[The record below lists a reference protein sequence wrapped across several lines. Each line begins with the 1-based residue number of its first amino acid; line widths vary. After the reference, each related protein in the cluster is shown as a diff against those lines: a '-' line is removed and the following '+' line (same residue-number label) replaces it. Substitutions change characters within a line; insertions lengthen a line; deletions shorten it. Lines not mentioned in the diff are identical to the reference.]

1 VSGRILVIGRS
12 GQLATALQRIGGD
25 AVDAWGS
32 DRFDLAE
39 TATMLEKL
47 RQSGAQAVINAG
59 GYTAVDRAENDREK
73 AFALNR
79 DGIAALAEACAK
91 LTLPLVHLSSD
102 YVFDGAKD
110 GAYVESDR
118 RAPINVYGQSKAE
131 GEDAVLRQGGSVI
144 RTSWVFAAYGH
155 NFLRTMLALAEK
167 SDRVS
172 VVVDQ
177 VGRPTS
183 AEDLARACLALAE
196 RRDASG
202 EVFHFAGADDA
213 TWAEFADGIFA
224 EAAARGLKSARVSR
238 ILSAEYPAAATRPA
252 NSRLESSKFTALT
265 GVAPRPWRE
274 ALSLCMDQIAPL
286 RTAN

>member
-1 VSGRILVIGRS
+1 MSGRILVIGRS
-12 GQLATALQRIGGD
+12 GQLATALQRVGGD
-25 AVDAWGS
+25 AIEAWGS

-39 TATMLEKL
+39 TASMLEKL
-47 RQSGAQAVINAG
+47 RQSNARAVINAG
-59 GYTAVDRAENDREK
+59 GYTAVDRAENDRER

-79 DGIAALAEACAK
+79 DGAAALAEACAV
-91 LTLPLVHLSSD
+91 LALPLVHLSSD
-102 YVFDGAKD
+102 YVFNGAKD
-110 GAYVESDR
+110 GAYVESDP

-131 GEDAVLRQGGSVI
+131 GEDAVLRQGGSVV

-155 NFLRTMLALAEK
+155 NFLRTMLTLAEK

-196 RRDASG
+196 RRDAAG

-213 TWAEFADGIFA
+213 TWAEFADGIFD
-224 EAAARGLKSARVSR
+224 EATARGLKSARVSR
-238 ILSAEYPAAATRPA
+238 MLSAEYPTAATRPP
-252 NSRLESSKFTALT
+252 NSRLDSSKFTALA
-265 GVAPRPWRE
+265 GIAPRPWRE
-274 ALSLCMDQIAPL
+274 ALSLCMDQIAP
-286 RTAN
+286 R